1 MATAPAEVPA
11 AEGSLRGQKS
21 VHHTSVFLR
30 VVFVWHEQGN
40 QTAMVVVMQHNGSVK
55 GSVPRFRARFE
66 PALPAGQNVLV
77 NVGHV
82 ITVLRIETVGQDE
95 RSRET
100 GKAATC
106 L

>member
-1 MATAPAEVPA
+1 
-11 AEGSLRGQKS
+11 
-21 VHHTSVFLR
+21 
-30 VVFVWHEQGN
+30 
-40 QTAMVVVMQHNGSVK
+40 
-55 GSVPRFRARFE
+55 
-66 PALPAGQNVLV
+66 LPAGQNVLV